1 MKQKEA
7 IAVFG
12 KNWKPL
18 TISSLNNDNNEN
30 NEVDV
35 INQNENQFQ
44 VESLYQD
51 LSCITPK
58 YILPNIDD
66 IFSFLSLSSSSSKF
80 SLNKNENSFYIS
92 PNGILFSTIVI
103 GTFLYSTFKPSKF
116 K

>member
-1 MKQKEA
+1 MKQKEV
-7 IAVFG
+7 IVVYG

-18 TISSLNNDNNEN
+18 TISSSSLSDDNDK
-30 NEVDV
+30 EVDV

-58 YILPNIDD
+58 YILPNVED
-66 IFSFLSLSSSSSKF
+66 IFSFLSSSSSSKF